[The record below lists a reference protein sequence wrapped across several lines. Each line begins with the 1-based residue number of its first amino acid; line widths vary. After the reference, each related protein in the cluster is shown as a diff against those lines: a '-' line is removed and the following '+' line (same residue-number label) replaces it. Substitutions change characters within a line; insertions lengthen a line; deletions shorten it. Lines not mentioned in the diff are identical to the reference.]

1 MRYAV
6 VRNETVDDVI
16 ECNGF
21 TVQGLAKVMNCM
33 LVPCEQYAVQAGDV
47 YRDWKFYRDGEQL
60 ERIPTA
66 EEKVSMLESKNA
78 GIADILNAMLGGEVS
93 I

>member
-21 TVQGLAKVMNCM
+21 TVQGLAKVMNCT
-33 LVPCEQYAVQAGDV
+33 LVPCEQYAVQVGDV
-47 YRDWKFYRDGEQL
+47 YKNWKFYRDGEEL
-60 ERIPTA
+60 ARIPTTD
-66 EEKVSMLESKNA
+66 EKVSMLESKNA

>member
-21 TVQGLAKVMNCM
+21 TVQSLAKVMNCT

-47 YRDWKFYRDGEQL
+47 YKDWKFYRDGEEL
-60 ERIPTA
+60 LRIPTT